1 MKIMLKWQL
10 HPGKL
15 HSILDQFSKMTPEQ
29 ELELG
34 DSQVKLICRW
44 HDLAR
49 GSGFA
54 VYETENAEA
63 FAKYTLSWNEHMDLE
78 SSIVLDDDEA
88 RAVAKGLSAQ

>member
-54 VYETENAEA
+54 VVKLYRDCPEYEAA
-63 FAKYTLSWNEHMDLE
+63 MDAL
-78 SSIVLDDDEA
+78 A
-88 RAVAKGLSAQ
+88 RTCV